1 MGKSSRPPGTR
12 LPSPAGAGKSAQFPP
27 PRAGEIST
35 IPSPLAR
42 ENSAQFPPP
51 RAGEISA
58 IPSPLAR
65 EISTIPS
72 PACGGNQ
79 HNSLPRLRGRVRV
92 GVSDRRQPLLRR
104 VEDEL
109 SPVPEVKLLNHV
121 IHMVSHRLG
130 RDRACAGDLLGA
142 PPARDPHEDL
152 AFAQA
157 EGGRS
162 TTFPSPL
169 AGEGQGGGRSTISPP
184 PLAGEGQGGGRV

>member
-27 PRAGEIST
+27 P
-35 IPSPLAR
+35 LAR
-42 ENSAQFPPP
+42 ETQHNSLP
-51 RAGEISA
+51 RWRGK
-58 IPSPLAR
+58 L
-65 EISTIPS
+65 STIPS
-72 PACGGNQ
+72 PAGAGDQ

-92 GVSDRRQPLLRR
+92 GASDRRQPLLRR

-142 PPARDPHEDL
+142 PPARDPDEDL

-162 TTFPSPL
+162 TTFPPPL
-169 AGEGQGGGRSTISPP
+169 AGEVQGGGRSTIFPP
-184 PLAGEGQGGGRV
+184 PLAGGGQGGGRV